1 MIVYT
6 IAYKAHSM
14 AATSVWA
21 YRAKK
26 DALDE
31 WCALLAELT
40 TRYGAKP
47 ALISTGDGYEHRAWG
62 RHAILQLKEHEI

>member
-1 MIVYT
+1 MV
-6 IAYKAHSM
+6 
-14 AATSVWA
+14 
-21 YRAKK
+21 RAPR
-26 DALDE
+26 
-31 WCALLAELT
+31 ELT